1 MELGAGVSKALL
13 AGAEGT
19 EVLTGLGDDIVVE
32 EEVDTAGL
40 LCEDVSDDSRYKR
53 PSIVMRSMRLSCLRR
68 WGNGYLTFDLLGDTS
83 VGIQDW
89 PLPCNIE
96 VGLNRHSCL

>member
-40 LCEDVSDDSRYKR
+40 LCEDVSDDSRYER
-53 PSIVMRSMRLSCLRR
+53 PSIVMKSMRLNCLRR
-68 WGNGYLTFDLLGDTS
+68 WGNGSHL
-83 VGIQDW
+83 
-89 PLPCNIE
+89 
-96 VGLNRHSCL
+96 

>member
-40 LCEDVSDDSRYKR
+40 LCEDVSDDSGYER

-68 WGNGYLTFDLLGDTS
+68 WGNGSHL
-83 VGIQDW
+83 
-89 PLPCNIE
+89 
-96 VGLNRHSCL
+96 

>member
-19 EVLTGLGDDIVVE
+19 EVLTGLGDNVVIE

-40 LCEDVSDDSRYKR
+40 LCEDISDDSRYER
-53 PSIVMRSMRLSCLRR
+53 PSIVMWSMRLSCLWR
-68 WGNGYLTFDLLGDTS
+68 WGSGSHL
-83 VGIQDW
+83 
-89 PLPCNIE
+89 
-96 VGLNRHSCL
+96 